1 MMSGRNRELD
11 ILKAFGIFLMVF
23 DHVGWGDL
31 VHTYIQSFH
40 MPLFFIVSGYLWK
53 PEQNIKKIAIRRFKT
68 VLVPYF
74 SFVILYLMI
83 MIVASIAGLSD
94 KNIVLALRAVLLFPT
109 DMQNMPFAPALWF
122 LPCFFFCN
130 LLYAFLS
137 EKLGKNKWI
146 AMMLLATVG
155 FIYSTMTNYML
166 PFSLEPLMVTPLFML
181 VGEFIKENEEKIFHW
196 LNKCWILLG
205 LTVLDGILVYING
218 SCDLR
223 SARYHNCGLYIVDA
237 ILGTLI
243 IWGIIRKIL
252 NVSIMNRVGLTYLSI
267 YSITFLCV
275 NQIAIML
282 CEKAFAC
289 IMSNYSFII
298 KIFQKFITLIVAIII
313 CIAMNECL
321 SQSKLKFMVGK

>member
-122 LPCFFFCN
+122 LPCFYFCN
-130 LLYAFLS
+130 LIYAFLTD
-137 EKLGKNKWI
+137 KLGKNKWI
-146 AMMLLATVG
+146 AIMLLAAVG
-155 FIYSTMTNYML
+155 FIYSTLMNYML
-166 PFSLEPLMVTPLFML
+166 PFTLEPLMITPLFML
-181 VGEFIKENEEKIFHW
+181 VGESIKANNDKIFHW
-196 LNKCWILLG
+196 LDKCWILL
-205 LTVLDGILVYING
+205 VLIVFDGILVYING

-243 IWGIIRKIL
+243 IWGIVRKIV
-252 NVSIMNRVGLTYLSI
+252 NTYKIKMTRLTYLSI
-267 YSITFLCV
+267 HSVIFLCV

-282 CEKAFAC
+282 CENVFDS
-289 IMSNYSFII
+289 IMTNNSLAIQII
-298 KIFQKFITLIVAIII
+298 QKLITLIMAIII

-321 SQSKLKFMVGK
+321 NKLKLQFMVGK